1 MKARPYDKDARSKY
15 NECKK
20 IVHQQAFAK
29 AIAVEDKKSILEIID
44 LESMCKQN
52 IFEIIRAQTLMKYFY
67 YQRRI
72 QNPVRYLR

>member
-52 IFEIIRAQTLMKYFY
+52 IFKSFVPRPL
-67 YQRRI
+67 
-72 QNPVRYLR
+72 